1 MKQLISLE
9 INGEVHELA
18 VAPQDSLL
26 GVLREN
32 LGLIGTKKGCDTGG
46 CGCCTVHVDGKA
58 VYSCMVYAMSVQDK
72 PVVTIE
78 GITTNGKLD
87 PLQEAFIEAGAVQ
100 CGYCTCGTIMAAR
113 ELLATVSSPDEEQIR
128 HAIAGR
134 ESCPVTKGCTATKI
148 LSGLFCTH
156 PGPQHGSGYAH
167 HERYGALCRSTR
179 GGGGGYIRRHCRA
192 GTGLDRD

>member
-26 GVLREN
+26 QVLREY

-46 CGCCTVHVDGKA
+46 CGCCTVQVDGKA
-58 VYSCMVYAMSVQDK
+58 VYSCMTYVMSVQDK

-78 GITTNGKLD
+78 GISSNGKLD
-87 PLQEAFIEAGAVQ
+87 PLQQAFIDAGAVQ

-113 ELLATVSSPDEEQIR
+113 ELLAAVPDPDEAQIR
-128 HAIAGR
+128 HAIAGN
-134 ESCPVTKGCTATKI
+134 
-148 LSGLFCTH
+148 
-156 PGPQHGSGYAH
+156 
-167 HERYGALCRSTR
+167 LCRCT
-179 GGGGGYIRRHCRA
+179 GYQKIVDA
-192 GTGLDRD
+192 IKLAAANSV